1 MVEKSLLRVLLKKVL
16 HLLLFSLMYR
26 LINMKKHKTKVLLVD
41 DDILLG
47 NSITRELNERGYE
60 ITFLNSAYGVDEAI
74 RRLSPDVLVFDV
86 EIGKENGITLAY
98 DLYAGNPSLPILFI
112 SSHHDEKLKEES
124 LLFAGAVAYL
134 DKPFSVNLLSAHI
147 DRFSR
152 KGLGMSPVNNK
163 LLQKAGNGLLD
174 LKNRALLTE
183 SGNIKELRPME
194 FNILKKLVEHF
205 SDFVS
210 REDIFYAAWE
220 GQSNY
225 YNDQSLNNYIRRLR
239 ILLEEN
245 TNLEIHTLRGMGYK
259 LNEK

>member
-1 MVEKSLLRVLLKKVL
+1 M
-16 HLLLFSLMYR
+16 
-26 LINMKKHKTKVLLVD
+26 NMKKYKIKVLLVD
-41 DDILLG
+41 DDVLLG
-47 NSITRELNERGYE
+47 NAITRELDERGYE
-60 ITFLNSAYGVDEAI
+60 ITFLNSVYGVDEAI
-74 RRLSPDVLVFDV
+74 HRLSPDVLVLDV
-86 EIGKENGITLAY
+86 EIGKENGIALAY

-112 SSHHDEKLKEES
+112 SSHHEEKLKEES

-147 DRFSR
+147 DRFAHKR
-152 KGLGMSPVNNK
+152 IGISPANNK
-163 LLQKAGNGLLD
+163 LLQKVGNGLLD

-194 FNILKKLVEHF
+194 FNILKKLVAHF
-205 SDFVS
+205 ADFVS

-220 GQSNY
+220 GQSDY

-245 TNLEIHTLRGMGYK
+245 TNLEIHTSRGMGYK
-259 LNEK
+259 LNERSN

>member
-1 MVEKSLLRVLLKKVL
+1 M
-16 HLLLFSLMYR
+16 
-26 LINMKKHKTKVLLVD
+26 NMEKHKIKVLLVD

-47 NSITRELNERGYE
+47 NAIARELNERGYD
-60 ITFLNSAYGVDEAI
+60 ITFLNSVYGVDEAI
-74 RRLSPDVLVFDV
+74 HRISPDVLVFDV
-86 EIGKENGITLAY
+86 EIGKENGIVLAY

-112 SSHHDEKLKEES
+112 SSHHEEKFKEES

-134 DKPFSVNLLSAHI
+134 DKPFSVKLLAAHI
-147 DRFSR
+147 DRFTREKIGIASA
-152 KGLGMSPVNNK
+152 SNK
-163 LLQKAGNGLLD
+163 LLQKVGNALLD
-174 LKNRALLTE
+174 LKNKALLTA

-194 FNILKKLVEHF
+194 FNILKKLVAHF
-205 SDFVS
+205 ADFVS

-220 GQSNY
+220 GQSDY

-245 TNLEIHTLRGMGYK
+245 TNLEIHTSRGMGYK